1 MRLKMSAA
9 LRPPLL
15 ARLNGAQA
23 VSSYP
28 CGQEE
33 SFRLVLCESD
43 LCIHKSRRRHEYTS
57 SVKRYFLKTPLLG
70 KGGVPA
76 RAGWLERCA
85 CCRRGCGFFS
95 SRRIGVGGQARPTTK
110 ESLFRLIT
118 ARSRAGLPL
127 DRIRPDDTE
136 PPQVSRRPDGRPPY
150 HEQRPFR
157 PSRGPHRNFMEF
169 GIVGGGKKTCTT
181 GCVERFCESR
191 IT

>member
-1 MRLKMSAA
+1 M
-9 LRPPLL
+9 
-15 ARLNGAQA
+15 
-23 VSSYP
+23 
-28 CGQEE
+28 
-33 SFRLVLCESD
+33 
-43 LCIHKSRRRHEYTS
+43 
-57 SVKRYFLKTPLLG
+57 
-70 KGGVPA
+70 PA

-118 ARSRAGLPL
+118 ARSRAGLPLDRIRPDAGNPRNSSHTRRPRVPGAAAQHMPL